1 MLMIICGHLI
11 QMHSYDEL
19 FDESWYIG
27 YSIYPFCVVAVDVFV
42 LISGWFGIKL
52 YYKKLLGINWMVTF
66 YAVIILLFS
75 LALGYKALNLRTDW
89 MPFIPIIT
97 KQYWFITVYI
107 VLCLI
112 SPFLNKLV
120 EILDKRTF
128 QKLLLILF
136 VLFSLLP
143 SAAFVFNFKSVT
155 EDAGYGIVNFMF
167 LYLLGRYLRLHYKAD
182 KSKYIFLLG
191 FVSSMA
197 LLAIFQMVYSHLLG
211 FHFDALLSND
221 TTFVHVGSVCL
232 LLYFSKLD
240 FTYKWINMLAAPC
253 LAVYVIHFNPL
264 FFTTI
269 FNNTLHVPEQKGMMY
284 VLYLLIVPVIIYI
297 TCAVVE
303 TIRKQ
308 LFKLIHIE

>member
-1 MLMIICGHLI
+1 MKFNEDKLNIESNRNVIIFGGGSRTSECRNLSTPKKQERSSNFELLRIICMLMIICGHLI

-27 YSIYPFCVVAVDVFV
+27 YAIYPFCVVAVDVFV

-167 LYLLGRYLRLHYKAD
+167 LYLLGRYLR
-182 KSKYIFLLG
+182 
-191 FVSSMA
+191 
-197 LLAIFQMVYSHLLG
+197 
-211 FHFDALLSND
+211 
-221 TTFVHVGSVCL
+221 
-232 LLYFSKLD
+232 
-240 FTYKWINMLAAPC
+240 
-253 LAVYVIHFNPL
+253 
-264 FFTTI
+264 
-269 FNNTLHVPEQKGMMY
+269 
-284 VLYLLIVPVIIYI
+284 
-297 TCAVVE
+297 
-303 TIRKQ
+303 
-308 LFKLIHIE
+308 